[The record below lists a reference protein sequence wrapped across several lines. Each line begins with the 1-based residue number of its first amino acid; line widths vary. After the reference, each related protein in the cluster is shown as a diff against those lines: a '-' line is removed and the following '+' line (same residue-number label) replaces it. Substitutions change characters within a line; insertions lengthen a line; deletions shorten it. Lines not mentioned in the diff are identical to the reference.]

1 MYTGHGVACHGA
13 GSWKIGN
20 AFTRN
25 NVMFRVDNSSSSP
38 VDNCKNNFLVLGE
51 GMLIISMAALRQ
63 QSKSLV
69 LILVKQIQ
77 NFASACITIMTI
89 VICLLMKK
97 KC

>member
-25 NVMFRVDNSSSSP
+25 NVMFRVDNSSSSH
-38 VDNCKNNFLVLGE
+38 VDNCKNNFLV
-51 GMLIISMAALRQ
+51 
-63 QSKSLV
+63 
-69 LILVKQIQ
+69 LVKQIQ